1 MKMRKNVIVITLITA
16 LLLMPLSTAA
26 LSQENGWNYAFS
38 PYLWFTGL
46 DGSITARGETFPV
59 DISFSDALDDLEL
72 AIMFRFE
79 GWKNRWGYY
88 METFFIDTTSRVT
101 TNGTLLLKVDVDM
114 WIIDLGAGYRIHEFT
129 TEKGLPGTFDLL
141 AGIRYYDSG
150 TDLFI
155 IETGNF
161 SSGTD
166 WTDFVIGG
174 RFSYP
179 ISEKWTFRMRGDL
192 AFGGSDLTWNAVA
205 AFDYKWKEKWSL
217 LIGYRIL
224 DIDYEEGSGA
234 NRKAFDIRM
243 DGPALALTYR
253 W

>member
-1 MKMRKNVIVITLITA
+1 MKKKAMILALVICISLVTLSVQA
-16 LLLMPLSTAA
+16 STRDNAWKY
-26 LSQENGWNYAFS
+26 SFS
-38 PYLWFTGL
+38 PYLWFAGT
-46 DGSITARGETFPV
+46 DGNITAGGETYPV
-59 DISFSDALDDLEL
+59 DMSFSDVLDDLDL
-72 AIMFRFE
+72 AMMFRFE
-79 GWKNRWGYY
+79 GWKAKWGYY
-88 METFFIDTTSRVT
+88 LETFFIDTTSRFT

-141 AGIRYYDSG
+141 AGIRYYDSS
-150 TDLFI
+150 TDLFE
-155 IETGNF
+155 IEAGNF

-174 RFSYP
+174 RLSYP
-179 ISEKWTFRMRGDL
+179 LSEQWIFRLRGDL

-205 AFDYKWKEKWSL
+205 AFDYKWKENWSL

-224 DIDYEEGSGA
+224 DIDYEDGSGA
-234 NRKAFDIRM
+234 NRKAFDLQM
-243 DGPALALTYR
+243 DGPALALTYS